1 MVENCF
7 PLSFAA
13 FGKGWP
19 QFGCSHG
26 AFDVVVLSPAAPE
39 GKRTIEQAAGY
50 TRLDYSLSWVAPIDR
65 NIIDVIYPENIGT
78 SYRKWQHH
86 QSS

>member
-1 MVENCF
+1 MLLMVENCF

-50 TRLDYSLSWVAPIDR
+50 RDSTIACRGLRLST
-65 NIIDVIYPENIGT
+65 ET
-78 SYRKWQHH
+78 
-86 QSS
+86 